1 MNACSSMRLIESAAS
16 FDDKFLLIVGL
27 PAQDAPG

>member
-1 MNACSSMRLIESAAS
+1 MNACSSMRLIESAAF
-16 FDDKFLLIVGL
+16 FDGKFLPNVGL